1 MRVTFFF
8 EFGCRAMAERYK
20 YYSGHNNYL
29 YYFFCLGG
37 RGGGVLIFIPQNQNP
52 ILIIKAV

>member
-37 RGGGVLIFIPQNQNP
+37 RGGGPYFYTPKPKPHSNY
-52 ILIIKAV
+52 